1 VIQELI
7 SLLRP
12 QGLGGKRYKRPF
24 DGFVLVQ
31 KESRMPERALRI
43 ALSDVRNQVSPWFQG
58 VPVRGHILDV
68 AAIEASESIRI
79 RVLII

>member
-1 VIQELI
+1 
-7 SLLRP
+7 
-12 QGLGGKRYKRPF
+12 
-24 DGFVLVQ
+24 
-31 KESRMPERALRI
+31 MPERALRI